1 MDLNTIKTLERPSS
15 AEAISRWREGYAWL
29 AGGTW
34 LYSEPQPKLDTLID
48 LEGLNWP
55 SLEVSSAGLEIAA
68 TCRIE
73 EIERFKGSPQW
84 TAAPLL
90 PQSTHLPLQRQPIW
104 WSFGGR
110 PKLHDP

>member
-15 AEAISRWREGYAWL
+15 AEAISHWREGYAWL

-55 SLEVSSAGLEIAA
+55 SLEVSSAGLEVAAGSRRSSGSKERRSGPRRRCFLSAA
-68 TCRIE
+68 THC
-73 EIERFKGSPQW
+73 
-84 TAAPLL
+84 
-90 PQSTHLPLQRQPIW
+90 
-104 WSFGGR
+104 
-110 PKLHDP
+110 